1 MAIDFLILNKKITP
15 YIYILFFSLF
25 LNSLYGQTNYSY
37 RLKMRSVD
45 SIENS
50 ILKNIRYKNRFEK
63 KEHLSKTKDSVI
75 NILKE
80 EGYYTLLIDSIK
92 QQQKT
97 NTYFL
102 KLGTKI
108 KTTYIKVHSK
118 DSEIFQ
124 ALGFNIENGSILL
137 KNKSLKLFLNS
148 ISNYLLENGQLF
160 SKVKLKNFKVIN
172 QSLFTELQIS
182 TSKKRSINKTIVKG
196 YANFPS
202 AYINHYLNLNDKKL
216 LNADK
221 IEEVS
226 KKINQL
232 SFATEIKKPE
242 ILFSKD
248 STILYLYLKKK
259 ASNSFDGL
267 INFSNEN
274 KKLNFKGYLDLNL
287 VNIFNTGE
295 EIKINWRN
303 NSNNKQDV
311 TLKAKIPYV
320 FNSKIS
326 TAFSFNLYRN
336 DSTFTNT
343 NASILLSYPINRF
356 TDFSFLLTSE
366 SSTLNSVAT
375 NISNYDKKMLGIGV
389 QYNSLKSSEF
399 SFDTSISYGTR
410 NTHLKTNQ
418 YLIHLTTSGLIKTSN
433 RTAIYIRS
441 KNGLLFSDSYLEN
454 ELFREGGANSIRG
467 FNEQS
472 IFTSKFS
479 YLNSELRFISENR
492 SYLYSIHDVGIFSLN
507 NKNNIL
513 YSIGVGY
520 NYIKNNNSIDVSYIY
535 GSSNQAVSSLKSS
548 FISVKLLTLF

>member
-1 MAIDFLILNKKITP
+1 MTLDFLILNKKITP

-25 LNSLYGQTNYSY
+25 LNNLYCQTNNSY
-37 RLKMRSVD
+37 RLKIRSID
-45 SIENS
+45 STENS
-50 ILKNIRYKNRFEK
+50 VLKSIPYKNLFQK
-63 KEHLSKTKDSVI
+63 KENLYKTKDSVI
-75 NILKE
+75 NTLKE
-80 EGYYTLLIDSIK
+80 KGYYTLFIDNIH
-92 QQQKT
+92 QQKNKT
-97 NTYFL
+97 TYFL
-102 KLGTKI
+102 KLGIKI
-108 KTTYIKVHSK
+108 SNTYIKVHSK

-124 ALGFNIENGSILL
+124 ALDFNVENSFIIL
-137 KNKSLKLFLNS
+137 KDKSLKLFLKS

-160 SKVKLKNFKVIN
+160 SKVNLTNFRVDK
-172 QSLFTELQIS
+172 QSLFAELQINA
-182 TSKKRSINKTIVKG
+182 SKKRTVNKTIIKG
-196 YANFPS
+196 YTDFPS
-202 AYINHYLNLNDKKL
+202 SYINHYLSLNNNKI
-216 LNADK
+216 LNSDK

-248 STILYLYLKKK
+248 STILYLYIKKK
-259 ASNSFDGL
+259 ASNNFDGL

-287 VNIFNTGE
+287 VNIFNSGE

-311 TLKAKIPYV
+311 TLIAKIPYI

-326 TAFSFNLYRN
+326 TTFSFNLYRN
-336 DSTFTNT
+336 DSTYTNT
-343 NASILLSYPINRF
+343 NARILLSYPLNRF
-356 TDFSFLLTSE
+356 TDFSFLLTNE
-366 SSTLNSVAT
+366 SSTVNSVAT

-410 NTHLKTNQ
+410 NVQAKTNQ
-418 YLIHLTTSGLIKTSN
+418 YLLHLSASGLIKTSN
-433 RTAIYIRS
+433 KTAIYIRS
-441 KNGLLFSDSYLEN
+441 NSELLFSDSYLEN
-454 ELFREGGANSIRG
+454 ELFREGGTNSIRG

-479 YLNSELRFISENR
+479 YINSELRFISENR

-513 YSIGVGY
+513 YSIGAGY
-520 NYIKNNNSIDVSYIY
+520 NYIKGNNSINISYVI
-535 GSSNQAVSSLKSS
+535 GSSTLLTPSLKAS
-548 FISVKLLTLF
+548 FLSVKFLTLF